1 MSEQEENQELQEGVN
16 AEELQKNAEPSAD
29 EALEQPQ
36 DTAENAESVES
47 EEVPEEVVGDA
58 EEAELQ
64 AAFEAEERASEEKSK
79 EELAAAKEQLLK
91 QIIEALLFATQKPL
105 SIKEVQTVLRS
116 AADFVPDDEQVVG
129 MAKIKASAI
138 EKTIDQLRVEY
149 EEDSRGYRLVQQTG
163 GWILLSCPEYS
174 HWVRQL
180 YPENRPA
187 RLSSPALETLAIISY
202 RQPITRADLEAVR
215 GVAVDGVMQTLL
227 DRGMVKIAGRADV
240 PGKPL
245 LYETTQAFLDHFGLR
260 TLDELPNGEELRKV
274 QLPTAESVAAEKAA
288 LVGEKPVKTLD
299 GELPLEEQNNQNGT
313 DSAPEQE
320 AAAASSDE
328 IQNPETAEE
337 VPSASAEV
345 NSPEQ
350 EELTPPPVEEQ
361 EHQENTDNTSAES
374 EEVTTEDGPSEE
386 DREDK

>member
-1 MSEQEENQELQEGVN
+1 M
-16 AEELQKNAEPSAD
+16 
-29 EALEQPQ
+29 
-36 DTAENAESVES
+36 
-47 EEVPEEVVGDA
+47 
-58 EEAELQ
+58 
-64 AAFEAEERASEEKSK
+64 
-79 EELAAAKEQLLK
+79 
-91 QIIEALLFATQKPL
+91 
-105 SIKEVQTVLRS
+105 
-116 AADFVPDDEQVVG
+116 
-129 MAKIKASAI
+129 
-138 EKTIDQLRVEY
+138 
-149 EEDSRGYRLVQQTG
+149 
-163 GWILLSCPEYS
+163 SCPEYS

-299 GELPLEEQNNQNGT
+299 GELPLEERR
-313 DSAPEQE
+313 D
-320 AAAASSDE
+320 
-328 IQNPETAEE
+328 
-337 VPSASAEV
+337 
-345 NSPEQ
+345 
-350 EELTPPPVEEQ
+350 
-361 EHQENTDNTSAES
+361 QENVDNTSAES
-374 EEVTTEDGPSEE
+374 EDVTTEDGPSEE